1 MRAGR
6 RSRTPVI
13 ERAPRLV
20 VDIQTVQGGF
30 FGNRGIRRY
39 AIGFARALVDVGV
52 VRALLL
58 NPEKP
63 WMEEFPRELN
73 DVGDISW
80 TTRRRL
86 RELDADGG
94 TAYVMT
100 SPFERTAPVDAAV
113 PSYVVES
120 GIPIVAVLYDLIPEI
135 VDVYPPELMPL
146 YRARR
151 ELVKQADLLLTLSEH
166 VRRDAIE
173 RLGMSPER
181 VAVIGAATSDFFRPA
196 LPGERPRDVLAEHV
210 GRITRPFALSVTGW
224 LAHKNV
230 GGLINAWSRLPRSL
244 RRDYQLVLTC
254 PLPPGAEK
262 VWNELAI
269 GSGLA
274 PDDVV
279 VTGHVDDRAVRA
291 LYQQAQLLVLPSY
304 EEGFGLPVLE
314 AARCGCPAITSS
326 TSSAPEVLEWEPS
339 TFPPQDTDAMAETI
353 ERGMLDPVLRA
364 DLRAVG
370 DAAARRHTWDRVG
383 ERTTR
388 ACASMPKPRRRAEAA
403 PYRIALVG
411 PLTPP
416 AAPSALATDRV
427 AALLRHL
434 CDVHRFDTAASP
446 LAHAS
451 GDSAEAPGVRSYP
464 ARALG
469 NARDAWGYDAIVYMV
484 DKSPSMELRELAR
497 AHSGVVWFVEAPD
510 DRAVGAELAGGATL
524 VVRVPDVPLMAIDP
538 GPFRRAAPVTDAA
551 DDWSTDERVLL
562 DALGLR
568 APSVRQLMR

>member
-1 MRAGR
+1 V
-6 RSRTPVI
+6 T
-13 ERAPRLV
+13 ERGPRLL

-39 AIGFARALVDVGV
+39 ALGFARALVNGGV
-52 VRALLL
+52 ARALLL

-63 WMEEFPRELN
+63 WLEEFPRELGE
-73 DVGDISW
+73 VGEISW
-80 TTRRRL
+80 TTRRAL
-86 RELDADGG
+86 RELDADGA

-120 GIPIVAVLYDLIPEI
+120 GLPIVAVLYDLIPEI
-135 VDVYPPELMPL
+135 VDVYPPALMPL

-151 ELVKQADLLLTLSEH
+151 EFVKQADLLLTLSEH

-173 RLGMSPER
+173 RLGMPPER
-181 VAVIGAATSDFFRPA
+181 VAVVGAASSDFFRPA
-196 LPGERPRDVLAEHV
+196 LPGERPWDVLAEHV
-210 GRITRPFALSVTGW
+210 ARITRPFALSVTGW

-230 GGLINAWSRLPRSL
+230 EGLIRAWACLPRRL
-244 RRDYQLVLTC
+244 RGDHQLVLTC
-254 PLPPGAEK
+254 PLPPGAEH
-262 VWNELAI
+262 VWNELAVE
-269 GSGLA
+269 SGLE

-326 TSSAPEVLEWEPS
+326 TSSVPEVLEWEPS

-353 ERGMLDPVLRA
+353 ERGMLDPVFRA

-370 DAAARRHTWDRVG
+370 DAAARRHTWDRVA
-383 ERTTR
+383 ERTAR
-388 ACASMPKPRRRAEAA
+388 ACAAMPKPRRRREAA
-403 PYRIALVG
+403 PYRVALVG
-411 PLTPP
+411 PLRPP
-416 AAPSALATDRV
+416 VAASTIATDRV
-427 AALLRHL
+427 ATLLRPF

-446 LAHAS
+446 PARASAHDA
-451 GDSAEAPGVRSYP
+451 DAPNGRSYP

-469 NARDAWGYDAIVYMV
+469 DVRDVWGYDVIVYMV
-484 DKSPSMELRELAR
+484 DRHPTTELRELAR
-497 AHSGVVWFVEAPD
+497 AHSGVVWFVEAPG
-510 DRAVGAELAGGATL
+510 DRAVAAELAGGAML
-524 VVRVPDVPLMAIDP
+524 VVRGPEVPVTAIDS
-538 GPFRRAAPVTDAA
+538 GPFERVAPAA
-551 DDWSTDERVLL
+551 DAPDGWSTDARVLL
-562 DALGLR
+562 DVLGLPAR
-568 APSVRQLMR
+568 AVRQPAR

>member
-1 MRAGR
+1 MTKR
-6 RSRTPVI
+6 V
-13 ERAPRLV
+13 PRLL

-39 AIGFARALVDVGV
+39 ALGFARALMDGGV
-52 VRALLL
+52 ARALLL

-63 WMEEFPRELN
+63 WLEEFPRELS

-80 TTRRRL
+80 TTRRGL
-86 RELDADGG
+86 RELDADGA
-94 TAYVMT
+94 TAYVVT

-113 PSYVVES
+113 ASYVVES
-120 GIPIVAVLYDLIPEI
+120 GMPIVSVLYDLIPEI
-135 VDVYPPELMPL
+135 VDVYPPALMPM

-173 RLGMSPER
+173 RLGMPPER
-181 VAVIGAATSDFFRPA
+181 VAVIGAASSDFFRPT
-196 LPGERPRDVLAEHV
+196 LPGERPREVLAEHV
-210 GRITRPFALSVTGW
+210 GQITRPFALSVTGW

-230 GGLINAWSRLPRSL
+230 EGLIKAWSILPRSL
-244 RRDYQLVLTC
+244 RREYQLVLTC
-254 PLPPGAEK
+254 PLPPGAEQ
-262 VWNELAI
+262 VWHELAI

-279 VTGHVDDRAVRA
+279 VTGHVDDHAVRA

-326 TSSAPEVLEWEPS
+326 TSSVPEVLEWEPS
-339 TFPPQDTDAMAETI
+339 TFPPQDTDAMAEAI
-353 ERGMLDPVLRA
+353 ERGMLDPVFRA

-383 ERTTR
+383 ERTAR
-388 ACASMPKPRRRAEAA
+388 ACASMPKPRRRREAA
-403 PYRIALVG
+403 PYRVAVVG

-416 AAPSALATDRV
+416 AAPAAVTSDRV
-427 AALLRHL
+427 ATLLRPL

-446 LAHAS
+446 GARRSA
-451 GDSAEAPGVRSYP
+451 DSAGAPGDRSYA

-469 NARDAWGYDAIVYMV
+469 DVRDAWGYDVIVYMV
-484 DKSPSMELRELAR
+484 DRRPTTELRKLAR
-497 AHSGVVWFVEAPD
+497 THSGVVWFVEAPD
-510 DRAVGAELAGGATL
+510 DHAVGAALTGGATL
-524 VVRVPDVPLMAIDP
+524 VVRGPQVPVMAIDP
-538 GPFRRAAPVTDAA
+538 GPFERVPPATDAP
-551 DDWSTDERVLL
+551 DDWSTDGRVLL
-562 DALGLR
+562 DVLGLPVR
-568 APSVRQLMR
+568 PVRQATR

>member
-1 MRAGR
+1 CG
-6 RSRTPVI
+6 
-13 ERAPRLV
+13 
-20 VDIQTVQGGF
+20 
-30 FGNRGIRRY
+30 
-39 AIGFARALVDVGV
+39 
-52 VRALLL
+52 LLL

-63 WMEEFPRELN
+63 WIEEFPRELK
-73 DVGDISW
+73 DVGDMSW

-86 RELDADGG
+86 RELDADGA

-100 SPFERTAPVDAAV
+100 SPFERTAPVDSAV

-151 ELVKQADLLLTLSEH
+151 EFVKQADLLLTLSEH

-173 RLGMSPER
+173 RLGVSPER
-181 VAVIGAATSDFFRPA
+181 VAVIGAASSDFFRPA
-196 LPGERPRDVLAEHV
+196 LPGERPRDVLAQHV
-210 GRITRPFALSVTGW
+210 GRISRPFALSVTGW

-230 GGLINAWSRLPRSL
+230 EGLINAWSRLPRGL
-244 RRDYQLVLTC
+244 RREYQLVLTC
-254 PLPPGAEK
+254 PLPPGAEQ

-314 AARCGCPAITSS
+314 AARCGCAAITSS

-339 TFPPQDTDAMAETI
+339 TFAPQDTDAMAETI
-353 ERGMLDPVLRA
+353 ERGMLDPVFRA

-383 ERTTR
+383 ERAAR
-388 ACASMPKPRRRAEAA
+388 ACASMPKPRRRREAA
-403 PYRIALVG
+403 PYRVALVG
-411 PLTPP
+411 PLT
-416 AAPSALATDRV
+416 APDVPSGIATDRV
-427 AALLRHL
+427 ATLLRPL
-434 CDVHRFDTAASP
+434 CDVHRFDSVASP
-446 LAHAS
+446 HAHAS
-451 GDSAEAPGVRSYP
+451 ADAAKAPGVRSYS
-464 ARALG
+464 AHALG
-469 NARDAWGYDAIVYMV
+469 DVRDAWGYDVIVYMV
-484 DKSPSMELRELAR
+484 DRRPTMELRELAR

-524 VVRVPDVPLMAIDP
+524 VVRVPDVPVMAIDP
-538 GPFRRAAPVTDAA
+538 GPFHRAAPVTDAP
-551 DDWSTDERVLL
+551 DDWSTDGRVLM
-562 DALGLR
+562 DVLR
-568 APSVRQLMR
+568 LPARPVGKLMR